1 MEMEQ
6 MPQPG
11 PGMCGS
17 DREVFQRVWRRVME
31 TGGGESPVEVAPAE
45 PEPPAQTLPAPA
57 LPASALPAPALPAAE
72 EEACCLG
79 PASAVYGE
87 VLQRFIQGELQAA
100 AAYAALARLGGRRS
114 AVRLSALAAQERRH
128 AKRLSAAYFLISG
141 VYYHPAG
148 QAAPRLERTFLG
160 SLRARF
166 LAEQREEAAY
176 RAAADCRDP
185 CLRELFLELAGE
197 ERGHSQTLRGILEE
211 L

>member
-45 PEPPAQTLPAPA
+45 PEPPAQTLPAP
-57 LPASALPAPALPAAE
+57 ALPAPALPAAE

-128 AKRLSAAYFLISG
+128 AKRLSAAEFLISG
-141 VYYHPAG
+141 GSYHPAG

>member
-1 MEMEQ
+1 M
-6 MPQPG
+6 G
-11 PGMCGS
+11 ATALLAAGCL
-17 DREVFQRVWRRVME
+17 VRRQVVLALRRRRF
-31 TGGGESPVEVAPAE
+31 SQKDPN
-45 PEPPAQTLPAPA
+45 QT
-57 LPASALPAPALPAAE
+57 
-72 EEACCLG
+72 
-79 PASAVYGE
+79 
-87 VLQRFIQGELQAA
+87 
-100 AAYAALARLGGRRS
+100 ALARLGGRRS